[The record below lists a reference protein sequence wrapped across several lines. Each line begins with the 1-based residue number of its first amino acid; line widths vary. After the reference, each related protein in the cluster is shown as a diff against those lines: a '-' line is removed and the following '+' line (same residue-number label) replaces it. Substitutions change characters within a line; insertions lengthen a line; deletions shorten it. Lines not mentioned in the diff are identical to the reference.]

1 MKFKHKHRLNI
12 HIIEVHQNKNQENTD
27 VSVQITSEP
36 VAHNLQSE
44 TILPNIEL
52 KPDAFDT
59 QSATEQIKTFENDHS
74 NQIANELETS
84 IHGNQNLQETI
95 LEQEVLSM
103 DEVVIEGSAPNCK
116 CNICGKPFDSTS
128 NLEIHVNE
136 LHLFKRKFKA
146 FCQFCKKQYVVE
158 NDKDKHFLYC
168 AKLKQLPVSIIQNLN

>member
-1 MKFKHKHRLNI
+1 M
-12 HIIEVHQNKNQENTD
+12 
-27 VSVQITSEP
+27 
-36 VAHNLQSE
+36 
-44 TILPNIEL
+44 PNIES

-59 QSATEQIKTFENDHS
+59 QSATEQIETFENDHG

-84 IHGNQNLQETI
+84 IHGNHNLQDTVVD
-95 LEQEVLSM
+95 QEELQQVLPM

-128 NLEIHVNE
+128 NLEIHINE

-158 NDKDKHFLYC
+158 NDNDKHFLYC